1 MLFYTTRGK
10 NISFVLTDVLL
21 RWKMKKEIIKMSF
34 LFNKRLAAL
43 TLGLTMLG
51 SSVVF
56 ASNTGTISGTD
67 VNIRASNSTDAYVLS
82 TADDGEQV
90 TILADLDGWFRISA
104 PNVGTAYVTS
114 QFVKV
119 QQADGTVTG
128 NSVNIRTSPSTSA
141 QVIGQANSGDLLNVT
156 GTSGEWYVVDYNGTK
171 AYVYKSYVN
180 GDMLKYL
187 DGTSAAVSTPAS
199 SVSTSTST
207 NTNNV
212 YAVVNCSGSLNL
224 RSAASTSSNVVASLS
239 SGYNLSVY
247 EYEDGWIKVSDD
259 EGHTGYVKSD
269 FITLK
274 NGTKPANTT
283 TTTVQSASASSKA
296 AQIIAYAKQ
305 YIGTPYVYGG
315 TNLNTGV
322 DCSGFTYCIFKN
334 NGVTIN
340 RSSREQYKNGVSV
353 SKSDLQPGD
362 LVFFNTGGDTAI
374 SHVGMYIG
382 NGQYI
387 HSTDGG
393 NKGVC
398 ISNLSDSYSAKTYYG
413 ARRVLN

>member
-1 MLFYTTRGK
+1 
-10 NISFVLTDVLL
+10 
-21 RWKMKKEIIKMSF
+21 MSF
-34 LFNKRLAAL
+34 RFNKRVAAL
-43 TLGLTMLG
+43 TLGLTML
-51 SSVVF
+51 SSSAVF
-56 ASNTGTISGTD
+56 ASSTGTISGSD
-67 VNIRASNSTDAYVLS
+67 VNIRSSNSTDAYVLS
-82 TADDGEQV
+82 TADDGEEV

-119 QQADGTVTG
+119 QQAEGTVSG

-141 QVIGQANSGDLLNVT
+141 QVLGKANSGDLLNVT
-156 GTSGEWYVVDYNGTK
+156 GTSGDWYVVDYNGTK

-187 DGTSAAVSTPAS
+187 EGTSAALTTPATAAS
-199 SVSTSTST
+199 STTE
-207 NTNNV
+207 NV
-212 YAVVNCSGSLNL
+212 YAVVNCSGNLNL
-224 RSAASTSSNVVASLS
+224 RASASTSSNVVTSLS

-247 EYEDGWIKVSDD
+247 DYEDGWVKVSDD
-259 EGHTGYVKSD
+259 EGHTGYVKSE

-274 NGTKPANTT
+274 NGAKPANTT
-283 TTTVQSASASSKA
+283 TTTAQSEAGSSKA

-353 SKSDLQPGD
+353 NKSDLQPGD
-362 LVFFNTGGDTAI
+362 LVFFNTGGNTAI